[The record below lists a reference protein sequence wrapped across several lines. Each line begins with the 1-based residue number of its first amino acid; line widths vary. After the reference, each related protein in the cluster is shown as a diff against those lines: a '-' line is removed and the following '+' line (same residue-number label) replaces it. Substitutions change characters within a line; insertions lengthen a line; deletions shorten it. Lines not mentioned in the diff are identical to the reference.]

1 MAFIN
6 ELRAAIERMAAERAA
21 AAAKNDP
28 ATRPWYETISRLRGR
43 PSPAGEEWITAA
55 EVFDA
60 LRIPEPARASMAR
73 KVAASMRSC
82 GWSAATVG
90 PRTARRRGYKRSLRA
105 SGLTI
110 LAPAVP
116 THTRI

>member
-1 MAFIN
+1 MGFVN
-6 ELRAAIERMAAERAA
+6 ELRAAIKQIAAEREAA
-21 AAAKNDP
+21 ATAPETKA
-28 ATRPWYETISRLRGR
+28 RPWYETISRLRGR

-60 LRIPEPARASMAR
+60 LRIPEPARASVAR

-90 PRTARRRGYKRSLRA
+90 PRAARRRGYKRPLSITAPTTEATSVPAA
-105 SGLTI
+105 SSI
-110 LAPAVP
+110 
-116 THTRI
+116 